1 MNLRKKKLIFSSIII
16 IFTLLLLIPPAQS
29 LYVDTFKDFQDENI
43 VRVALYECGSSF
55 NEKQFVSLCNYEW
68 KKNNKTFR
76 FESTVI
82 DNDDVLGTGPHPLTN
97 ENFDVFIIGASAKSY
112 LMDGVNENWKSTVQD
127 FVANG
132 GGYIGVCGGA
142 NAASQ
147 GFKTPT
153 NAFHRQVN
161 RGVLGLANV
170 YINDYFLGEWQ
181 YLMKFGFNAFLMENV
196 TNTSYPSYP
205 NVKTTVER
213 NEGNEIFSVYTSNV
227 RHISYAGGPGMY
239 NASLSDSKF
248 GPIIPLLRYDEE
260 LMHSKPIHYWKP
272 SLDGWEIYSNVSTN
286 LLDKFAG
293 LATTYNTNGRIVLYG
308 PHPEYPFVVID
319 GYIREY
325 FGRGYMS
332 SHALSKQYVYNYFG
346 KLLNFSYNAWIIRR
360 SMAWAAHIS
369 EEDLPPISETT
380 IWLNQPRTGKGD
392 ANGRI
397 FGIKTPII
405 VGSAY
410 ISGRLSEDIE
420 KVEFYVNEDLKF
432 VANDKPFEWLWNEKS
447 FGKYVLKV
455 VAYDSFGN
463 KAYDSMDVWK
473 IL

>member
-1 MNLRKKKLIFSSIII
+1 MPSI
-16 IFTLLLLIPPAQS
+16 QS
-29 LYVDTFKDFQDENI
+29 VNVTNSKNIQDENVI
-43 VRVALYECGSSF
+43 KVALYECGSSF
-55 NEKQFVSLCNYEW
+55 NERQFISLCNYEW
-68 KKNNKTFR
+68 EKNNKTFR
-76 FESTVI
+76 FEATVI
-82 DNDDVLGTGPHPLTN
+82 DNDDVIGSGSNPLTN

-112 LMDGVNENWKSTVQD
+112 LIDGLNDKWKSNVQN

-147 GFKTPT
+147 GFQTAT

-161 RGVLGLANV
+161 KGVLGLANV

-205 NVKTTVER
+205 NVITSVEK
-213 NEGNEIFSVYTSNV
+213 NQKNEIFSTYKNNL
-227 RHISYAGGPGMY
+227 RYISYAGGPGMY
-239 NASLSDSKF
+239 NASLNDPKL
-248 GPIIPLLRYDEE
+248 GPIIPLLRYAEE
-260 LMHSKPIHYWKP
+260 LMHSKPIHYWRP
-272 SLDGWEIYSNVSTN
+272 TIGGWQIHSNVSTN
-286 LLDKFAG
+286 LLNKFAG
-293 LATTYNTNGRIVLYG
+293 LATTYNSNGRVVLYG

-319 GYIREY
+319 GYIKEY
-325 FGRGYMS
+325 YGRGYMS

-360 SMAWAAHIS
+360 SMAWAAHVS
-369 EEDLPPISETT
+369 EEDLPPISETC

-397 FGIKTPII
+397 FGIRKPVL

-420 KVEFYVNEDLKF
+420 KVEFYLDDVLKF
-432 VANDKPFEWLWNEKS
+432 VANDKPFEWLWDEKS
-447 FGKYVLKV
+447 YGKHVVKV
-455 VAYDSFGN
+455 IAYDNFGN
-463 KAYDSMDVWK
+463 KAYDSMEVLK
-473 IL
+473 FL